1 MVKKQRTVKAT
12 QAEATKFKSKALQY
26 RKAMT
31 LSHDAHLW
39 DAAVSNAVHAVIL
52 MANAV
57 TIRYSGEFYIGQDH
71 NQAPGYLEEAVNT
84 EEASKAAKQMQ
95 AILRL
100 KGLVEYESR
109 SCTSKESGDVVKRV
123 ERFFSWAEK
132 QMPKSK

>member
-1 MVKKQRTVKAT
+1 
-12 QAEATKFKSKALQY
+12 
-26 RKAMT
+26 
-31 LSHDAHLW
+31 
-39 DAAVSNAVHAVIL
+39 

-57 TIRYSGEFYIGQDH
+57 TIRYSGEYYIGQDH
-71 NQAPGYLEEAVNT
+71 NQAPGYFEEAVNT